1 VAHAPDRTDA
11 KIGRMSAPARD
22 PGPDTGAVAPEVASA
37 LAAYAADPGR
47 YADALG
53 AVQGTRLLLAMAEVP
68 ASTFP
73 EPEGHD
79 HGDHDHGDGV
89 HDAHHHGST
98 AMGAVSVQGP
108 GGRRGLL
115 AFTGVEPLRQYDPS
129 VRPLPVTARE
139 AAETA
144 LRDGASALL
153 VDLAGPVRLVVE
165 GDDLAGVAAG
175 WTLGRVGERSV
186 WIRPPEE

>member
-1 VAHAPDRTDA
+1 MSPPAH
-11 KIGRMSAPARD
+11 D
-22 PGPDTGAVAPEVASA
+22 PGPDTGAVAPEIASA
-37 LAAYAADPGR
+37 LAAYADDPGR
-47 YADALG
+47 YAEALG
-53 AVQGTRLLLAMAEVP
+53 AVQGSRLLLAMAEVP

-73 EPEGHD
+73 EPEHHD
-79 HGDHDHGDGV
+79 HEHHG
-89 HDAHHHGST
+89 HHHGPT

-115 AFTGVEPLRQYDPS
+115 AFTGLEPLRQYDAS